1 MAKSPRLSGNARIRP
16 LAVWMAIV
24 AVSGLPLGLAA
35 QPGVSGPTTEAPA
48 AAEPA
53 TLPPLADSVERL
65 LKAPYLSED
74 EQKDLRIF
82 HGAWRES
89 DLDTPARVAK
99 AALIRGDYLDPSFE
113 FDGVDPVD
121 RAEAA
126 LMAGRPTD
134 TIQILEKAQVESVRA
149 DMLRADAAEML
160 GRYDVAVMVI
170 DQALRRGKL
179 NTPEDI
185 VCGVRMLAQR
195 IHLRGTD
202 VNAPAAEGG
211 AGKLHAGPQAFHQMV
226 DTLGRVRQEAAG
238 GRLYWPSLLAEAE
251 LLYARDNSGKA
262 QEALSDLLSLNPACA
277 QAWSLLGRM
286 SVDSFNF
293 DATEAIAQRLDA
305 LAGNPAPML
314 GEVDDLTPAPPVASA
329 SIDAAVIR
337 ARAAIRQ
344 VDGAH
349 AVEVLDPVL
358 ARYPTNPHLL
368 AVRAAAEATR
378 FEFDALKQRLAEFDK
393 LYPGSPLAL
402 YEAGRALSESRQ
414 YAESEAML
422 KEASRRMPAAPEIV
436 GDLGLMYV
444 QWGKDD
450 RAREALE
457 QAYALDP
464 FNLRYDNSLQLVREL
479 GTYDRVESEH
489 FIVRYKPGVDEVFA
503 RDILAPMEENFRK
516 VTGAGPGGVDH
527 LPFGGHGKTIID
539 LMPDHRWFGVRIAG
553 MPAIH
558 TIAASTGPVIAME
571 APREGPNHN
580 GNYDW
585 KRVLRHEFTHT
596 VNLDRTHNRIP
607 HWFTEANAVCLELSP
622 RDYQTCQLLRDVFE
636 AGALFDFSEIN
647 VAFVRP
653 KKPTDRPQGY
663 AQGHWMY
670 QYIIDRWGNKAPLE
684 LMDLY
689 AQGVREEQAF
699 NTVLGESRA
708 QFMDDF
714 KGWAREQ
721 LVAWGMLPPAGDP
734 PVKDLVEKLTSE
746 HAAKNAEG
754 AGSPDPAAGQI
765 KDTGRGEEPPVKIT
779 PGGGGGGGGEG
790 GEGDGEPGGAGPKPG
805 DHPIVAD
812 VAPDDEPQV
821 TPEVVEKWLE
831 QYPNHPDLLEM
842 ALDNALDK
850 SGGKATPEMVPLIDR
865 YAAARPVD
873 PKPHRLLAQMYLASP
888 EASERLKA
896 IDHLEFLDARE
907 QKSTAYATELAR
919 LYFARAGEGDL
930 ARARAKAE
938 RATQIAPYEAPP
950 RELAATIAI
959 SQKDFDGAERHIIA
973 LTKLEPDR
981 EIHQR
986 RLEALRKMRGGV
998 GE

>member
-1 MAKSPRLSGNARIRP
+1 MGVLLSRP
-16 LAVWMAIV
+16 PHRRVGFRAVWALV
-24 AVSGLPLGLAA
+24 AAVGGLNVGVRA
-35 QPGVSGPTTEAPA
+35 QPGVSGPDADAPA
-48 AAEPA
+48 SVEPA
-53 TLPPLADSVERL
+53 APPALADSVERL

-89 DLDTPARVAK
+89 DLDSPARMAR
-99 AALIRGDYLDPSFE
+99 AALIRGDYLDPSFAFE
-113 FDGVDPVD
+113 RIDPVD

-126 LMAGRPTD
+126 LKAGRPTES
-134 TIQILEKAQVESVRA
+134 IQTLDKARSGSVRA
-149 DMLRADAAEML
+149 DMLRARAAEML
-160 GRYDVAVMVI
+160 GRTDDAVAVI
-170 DQALRRGKL
+170 DRALGRGKL
-179 NTPEDI
+179 TTPEDV
-185 VCGVRMLAQR
+185 VCGVRMLEQR
-195 IHLRGTD
+195 IRLRGTD
-202 VNAPAAEGG
+202 ANAPGAEGG
-211 AGKLHAGPQAFHQMV
+211 AGRLRADPQAFHQMV
-226 DTLGRVRQEAAG
+226 ETLGRVRQDVGG

-251 LLYARDNSGKA
+251 LLYARDNAGKA
-262 QEALSDLLSLNPACA
+262 QEALGELLALNPACA
-277 QAWSLLGRM
+277 EAWALLGRL

-293 DATEAIAQRLDA
+293 DATEAIARRLDA

-314 GEVDDLTPAPPVASA
+314 GEGDDLTPAPAVANA

-349 AVEVLDPVL
+349 AVEVLDPML
-358 ARYPTNPHLL
+358 ARYPTNPRLL

-378 FEFDALKQRLAEFDK
+378 FEFDALKQRLTEFDR

-414 YAESEAML
+414 YAEAEAML
-422 KEASRRMPAAPEIV
+422 KEAAARMPGAPEYV
-436 GDLGLMYV
+436 GELGLMYV

-450 RAREALE
+450 LARGALE
-457 QAYALDP
+457 RAYALDP
-464 FNLRYDNSLQLVREL
+464 FNLRYDNSLRLVREL
-479 GTYDRVESEH
+479 GGYDRVESEH

-503 RDILAPMEENFRK
+503 RDILGPMEENFRT
-516 VTGAGPGGVDH
+516 VTGDGPGGVDH
-527 LPFGGHGKTIID
+527 LPFGGRGKTIID

-571 APREGPNHN
+571 APRDGPNHN
-580 GNYDW
+580 GDYDW

-607 HWFTEANAVCLELSP
+607 HWFTEANAVYLELSP
-622 RDYQTCQLLRDVFE
+622 RDYATCRLLRDVFE
-636 AGALFDFSEIN
+636 AGALFDFGEIN

-670 QYIIDRWGNKAPLE
+670 EYIIDRWGNKAPLD

-714 KGWAREQ
+714 KGWARGQ
-721 LVAWGMLPPAGDP
+721 LVAWGMLPPAGEP
-734 PVKDLVEKLTSE
+734 TVKELTEKLAAERSE
-746 HAAKNAEG
+746 PGKG
-754 AGSPDPAAGQI
+754 AGSPDPGADQI
-765 KDTGRGEEPPVKIT
+765 KDTGRAEEPPVKIT
-779 PGGGGGGGGEG
+779 PGQSGNGGEG
-790 GEGDGEPGGAGPKPG
+790 EPGTPGPEPG
-805 DHPIVAD
+805 QHPVVAD
-812 VAPDDEPQV
+812 AAPDEPRV
-821 TPEVVEKWLE
+821 TPEIVDAWLA
-831 QYPNHPDLLEM
+831 QYPDHPDLLEM
-842 ALDNALDK
+842 SLDNALEK
-850 SGGKATPEMVPLIDR
+850 SGGKATPEIVPLIER
-865 YAAARPVD
+865 YARARPVD
-873 PKPHRLLAQMYLASP
+873 PKPHRLLAQMYLVSAD
-888 EASERLKA
+888 AADRFKA
-896 IDHLEFLDARE
+896 IEHLEYLDARE

-959 SQKDFDGAERHIIA
+959 SQKDFDGAERHIVA

-981 EIHQR
+981 EIHRR
-986 RLEALRKMRGGV
+986 RLEALKKLRGGV

>member
-1 MAKSPRLSGNARIRP
+1 M
-16 LAVWMAIV
+16 
-24 AVSGLPLGLAA
+24 
-35 QPGVSGPTTEAPA
+35 PA
-48 AAEPA
+48 
-53 TLPPLADSVERL
+53 LADSVERL
-65 LKAPYLSED
+65 LKAPYLSD
-74 EQKDLRIF
+74 VEQKDLRIF
-82 HGAWRES
+82 HGAWMES
-89 DLDTPARVAK
+89 DLDSPARMAR
-99 AALIRGDYLDPSFE
+99 AALIRGDYLDPSFA
-113 FDGVDPVD
+113 FDGVDPAD

-126 LMAGRPTD
+126 LLAGRPTEA
-134 TIQILEKAQVESVRA
+134 IQTLEKARTESIRA
-149 DMLRADAAEML
+149 DMLRAQAAEML
-160 GRYDVAVMVI
+160 GRTDDAVAVI
-170 DQALRRGKL
+170 DRALGRGKHT
-179 NTPEDI
+179 TPEDI

-195 IHLRGTD
+195 VHLRGTD
-202 VNAPAAEGG
+202 AKAPPAAPADGG
-211 AGKLHAGPQAFHQMV
+211 GGDGGGLRADPQAFHQMIE
-226 DTLGRVRQEAAG
+226 TLGRVRQDAAG

-262 QEALSDLLSLNPACA
+262 QESLAELLGLNPACA
-277 QAWSLLGRM
+277 EAWALLGRM

-293 DATEAIAQRLDA
+293 DATEAIARRLDA

-314 GEVDDLTPAPPVASA
+314 GEGDDLTPALPQPNA

-358 ARYPTNPHLL
+358 ARYPTNPRLL

-378 FEFDALKQRLAEFDK
+378 FEFDALKQRLADFDK
-393 LYPGSPLAL
+393 LFPGSPLAL
-402 YEAGRALSESRQ
+402 FEAGRALSESRQ
-414 YAESEAML
+414 YAEAEAML
-422 KEASRRMPAAPEIV
+422 KAAAARVPAAPEYI
-436 GDLGLMYV
+436 GELGLMYV

-450 RAREALE
+450 LAREALGR
-457 QAYALDP
+457 AYALDP

-503 RDILAPMEENFRK
+503 RDILAPMEENFRV
-516 VTGAGPGGVDH
+516 VTGDGPGGVDH

-580 GNYDW
+580 GDYDW

-607 HWFTEANAVCLELSP
+607 HWFTEANAVYMELSP
-622 RDYQTCQLLRDVFE
+622 RDYATCRLLRDVFE
-636 AGALFDFSEIN
+636 ADALFDFSEIN

-670 QYIIDRWGNKAPLE
+670 EYLIDRWGNKAPLD

-699 NTVLGESRA
+699 NTVLGESRT

-714 KGWAREQ
+714 KGWARGQ
-721 LVAWGMLPPAGDP
+721 LVAWGMLPPAGEP
-734 PVKDLVEKLTSE
+734 TVKELTE
-746 HAAKNAEG
+746 RLGQEQAAAGKG
-754 AGSPDPAAGQI
+754 VGSPDPGSGQVQ
-765 KDTGRGEEPPVKIT
+765 DTGGGEEPPVKIM
-779 PGGGGGGGGEG
+779 PPPPKVGGG
-790 GEGDGEPGGAGPKPG
+790 DQPGPG
-805 DHPIVAD
+805 DHPVVAD
-812 VAPDDEPQV
+812 AAPDGPQI
-821 TPEVVEKWLE
+821 TPEVVDKWLA
-831 QYPNHPDLLEM
+831 QYPDHPDLLEM
-842 ALDNALDK
+842 ALDNALAK
-850 SGGKATPEMVPLIDR
+850 TGGKATPEMAPLIER

-888 EASERLKA
+888 DASERFKA
-896 IDHLEFLDARE
+896 IEHLEYLDARE

-919 LYFARAGEGDL
+919 LYFARGGEGDQAL
-930 ARARAKAE
+930 ARAKAE

-959 SQKDFDGAERHIIA
+959 SQKDFDGAERHIVA

-981 EIHQR
+981 EIHRR
-986 RLEALRKMRGGV
+986 RLEALKKMRAANAPDGAKDR
-998 GE
+998 